1 MMKIKR
7 FIYYLCYKAGVR
19 PTIPAAVINS
29 VPVSENNEP
38 LVDIKKEAGARL
50 FFGGRL
56 EQETQVFLRESA
68 AKRLVKAANSLPEG
82 VFLMVYDAFRSLE
95 IQYKAWNKKYEY
107 FKSLYPDEPEE
118 SIVKR
123 TKAFVADPRS
133 GYGGH
138 QTGGAVDVSLCDKNG
153 RELDMGTAYS
163 EDIEAT
169 RTNNAPNPESRKN
182 RELLLD
188 AMRKQGFVNYPNEWW
203 HFCYDDRMWAAYLNK
218 SKCFYGML
226 KE

>member
-7 FIYYLCYKAGVR
+7 FFYYLCYKAGVR
-19 PTIPAAVINS
+19 PTIPGAVINS
-29 VPVSENNEP
+29 VPVLEKKEQ
-38 LVDIKKEAGARL
+38 LIDIKKADARL

-56 EQETQVFLRESA
+56 EKETQVFLRKSA
-68 AKRLVKAANSLPEG
+68 AERLVKVAASLPEG
-82 VFLMVYDAFRSLE
+82 KFLMVYDAFRSLE
-95 IQYKAWNKKYEY
+95 TQRMLWNKKYEY

-118 SIVKR
+118 SIEKR
-123 TKAFVADPRS
+123 TRAFAADPRF

-163 EDIEAT
+163 EDIETT
-169 RTNNAPNPESRKN
+169 RTDNAPNEKARKN

-188 AMRKQGFVNYPNEWW
+188 SMRKQGFVNYPNEWW
-203 HFCYDDRMWAAYLNK
+203 HFCYGDRMWAAYLNK
-218 SKCFYGML
+218 SHCFYGML